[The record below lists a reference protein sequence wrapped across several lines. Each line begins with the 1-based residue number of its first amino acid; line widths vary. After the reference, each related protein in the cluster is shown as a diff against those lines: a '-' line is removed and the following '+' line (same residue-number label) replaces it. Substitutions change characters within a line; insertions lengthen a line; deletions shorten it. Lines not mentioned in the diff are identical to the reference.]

1 MLERLTSVAEGL
13 TPDGLTV
20 HNPRLVSKS
29 LAWLNDDYGF
39 GEKPRGI
46 GSNWTRSA
54 DKKC

>member
-1 MLERLTSVAEGL
+1 VLERLTSVAEGL